1 MTHDIVSI
9 ISEELNLS
17 NKQVSATIRL
27 LADGATIPFI
37 SRYRKEATG
46 SLDEVAIRN
55 IQLRNQEIQDI
66 IKRKEYILETIE
78 AQGKLTPELKEK
90 INSTLDASVLEDIY
104 LPYKPKRRTR
114 AAIARERG
122 LEQLAK
128 IIMAQASS
136 DIERQASRFLSD
148 DVNSADE
155 AISGALDI
163 IAEWVSENEK
173 IRSIVRTRY
182 IKSAIISASVVK
194 GKEDEAQNYKN
205 YFDFSEPLRYCSS
218 HRYLA
223 MRRGESEDYYEC
235 LYQLMTKKCLSD

>member
-1 MTHDIVSI
+1 MTHNIITI

-17 NKQVSATIRL
+17 IKQVAATIRL
-27 LADGATIPFI
+27 LDDGATIPFI

-55 IQLRNQEIQDI
+55 IQLRNQELQDL

-78 AQGKLTPELKEK
+78 AQGKLTLELKER
-90 INSTLDASVLEDIY
+90 INTTLDAAVLEDMY

-122 LEQLAK
+122 LEPLAK
-128 IIMAQASS
+128 IIMAQTSS

-148 DVNSADE
+148 GVNSVDD

-173 IRSIVRTRY
+173 VRSLVRTRY
-182 IKSAIISASVVK
+182 IKSAIISSSVVK
-194 GKEDEAQNYKN
+194 GKEDEAQTYKN
-205 YFDFSEPLRYCSS
+205 YFI
-218 HRYLA
+218 
-223 MRRGESEDYYEC
+223 G
-235 LYQLMTKKCLSD
+235 K